1 MSSRNRESCGPP
13 QGRHRRRNLKMVTA
27 AVAGALL
34 LAACGSS
41 SSSSTG
47 SSGAS
52 GSSGSATNAASTTA
66 KKHYTIAVTVN
77 TANSPYPA
85 AQLAKTKQL
94 CKQDGLTCDILD
106 PALNGVTQNSQLET
120 AITDGVNAVLYFPV
134 NINTERPILLKL
146 KAAHIPVI
154 NWGSR
159 VKASDQSLVVTYAG
173 ENSTYEG
180 STMGKQL
187 CSDAAGKPTSV
198 AIVTGLPGS
207 DATVERTDGFMT
219 AIKACPN
226 VKVVASEPG
235 NFDQA
240 TALTVAADMLQ
251 SHPDLQAIY
260 SEDDIMGL
268 GVISAVKSAHDLGK
282 IKVYGVGGEK
292 QFVAQI
298 AAGNAQATVGQDPWS
313 YADAGISSV
322 QKELAGQHLPA
333 FEGIA
338 APVITKANAA
348 TYVSH
353 W

>member
-1 MSSRNRESCGPP
+1 MSSRDRESCGPP
-13 QGRHRRRNLKMVTA
+13 RSRGRQRYIGVLA
-27 AVAGALL
+27 AGAASALL

-41 SSSSTG
+41 SSSS
-47 SSGAS
+47 SAS
-52 GSSGSATNAASTTA
+52 GSTASNAASTTA

-94 CKQDGLTCDILD
+94 CQQDGLTCDILD
-106 PALNGVTQNSQLET
+106 PELNAVTQNSQLET

-134 NINTERPILLKL
+134 NIDTERPILLKL

-159 VKASDQSLVVTYAG
+159 VKSADSSLVVTYAG

-187 CSDAAGKPTSV
+187 CADAAGKPTNV

-226 VKVVASEPG
+226 VRVVASEPG

-240 TALTVAADMLQ
+240 TALTVTADMLQ

-260 SEDDIMGL
+260 SEDDVMGL
-268 GVISAVKSAHDLGK
+268 GVLSAVKSAHDLGK

-313 YADAGISSV
+313 YAEVGIRSV
-322 QKELAGQHLPA
+322 LQELAGQHLAA

-348 TYVSH
+348 TYVAH

>member
-1 MSSRNRESCGPP
+1 MFSRDRESCEPGSM
-13 QGRHRRRNLKMVTA
+13 RVRRRQMKVLA
-27 AVAGALL
+27 AGVAGALL
-34 LAACGSS
+34 LVACGSS
-41 SSSSTG
+41 SSSS

-52 GSSGSATNAASTTA
+52 GSGSSGSNAASTTG

-94 CKQDGLTCDILD
+94 CQQNGLTCDILD

-120 AITDGVNAVLYFPV
+120 AITDGVDAVLYFPV
-134 NINTERPILLKL
+134 NIDTERPILLKL

-159 VKASDQSLVVTYAG
+159 VKAADQSLVVTYAG

-180 STMGKQL
+180 NTMGKQL
-187 CSDAAGKPTSV
+187 CADAAGKPTNV

-240 TALTVAADMLQ
+240 TALSVAADMLQ
-251 SHPDLQAIY
+251 SHPNLQAIY
-260 SEDDIMGL
+260 SEDDVMGL
-268 GVISAVKSAHDLGK
+268 GVISAIKAAHDLGK

-292 QFVAQI
+292 QFVAAI
-298 AAGNAQATVGQDPWS
+298 KAGEAQATVGQDPWS
-313 YADAGISSV
+313 YAEVGIRSV
-322 QKELAGQHLPA
+322 LQQLGGQHLPA